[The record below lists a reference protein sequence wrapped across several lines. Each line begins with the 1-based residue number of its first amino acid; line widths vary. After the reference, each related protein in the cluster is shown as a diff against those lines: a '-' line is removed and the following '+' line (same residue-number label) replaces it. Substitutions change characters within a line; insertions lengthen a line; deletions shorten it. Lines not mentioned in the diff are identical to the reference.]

1 MYPVTFAEIEMGSV
15 IIGVALIALV
25 AIIVLACIFR
35 LDSKTMLE
43 VFKFLG
49 PIIGLIVGTMGTHFF
64 TRGEIAQ
71 KNRQL
76 EVVQAALKTS
86 ERQKLQAADKIQSLL
101 PDISSVASSQ
111 RQE

>member
-1 MYPVTFAEIEMGSV
+1 MYPVTFAKIEMGSV

-49 PIIGLIVGTMGTHFF
+49 PIIGLIVGTMGTYFL
-64 TRGEIAQ
+64 RGVRSRRRTD
-71 KNRQL
+71 NLRWF
-76 EVVQAALKTS
+76 
-86 ERQKLQAADKIQSLL
+86 R
-101 PDISSVASSQ
+101 
-111 RQE
+111 RR